1 MSLCCECCVLSG
13 GGFCVVPITLPGE
26 SYRVCCVYVWLWGL
40 NNEKTL
46 AHWGCRVV
54 KKYLSIWR
62 AKHCIMKTNR
72 TTELQ
77 ARFLKTEGWNGFF
90 FSAPTALSARNKL
103 QILNIHFSWDAKA
116 SRHSKEGFL
125 FLDCLILMMEEK
137 YSVEKSKN
145 FKLIYLVD
153 KSKFKGTA
161 KPNTR

>member
-1 MSLCCECCVLSG
+1 LYHEDEQNNR
-13 GGFCVVPITLPGE
+13 ITGSVFE
-26 SYRVCCVYVWLWGL
+26 NRRMKWL
-40 NNEKTL
+40 
-46 AHWGCRVV
+46 
-54 KKYLSIWR
+54 
-62 AKHCIMKTNR
+62 
-72 TTELQ
+72 
-77 ARFLKTEGWNGFF
+77 F